1 MNIADVMLYGFSI
14 LSYFICT
21 SIIGCLIN
29 SFNRPNTNLLKGF
42 ISFHAFIFSVAFIC
56 YLVGAIAVS
65 IFTFIGGL

>member
-1 MNIADVMLYGFSI
+1 MNIVDIMLYGFSI

-42 ISFHAFIFSVAFIC
+42 ISFHAVLFTIAFISC
-56 YLVGAIAVS
+56 LVGAIAVS